1 MSRGGDHR
9 LRNLSAVLRLRFR
22 PLNWIAR
29 CNRIC
34 RSLFALMVIEVFVLP
49 PDWSFKFRPRILAQ
63 VLRIL
68 AT

>member
-34 RSLFALMVIEVFVLP
+34 RSLFALKVIEVFVLP